1 MTHPAFLPEEL
12 ILRECK
18 TAFRR
23 ASGPGGQNRN
33 KVETGVALIH
43 VPTSV
48 ESQATEFRTQ
58 GENRKLALKRLR
70 ILLAIR
76 VRSQS
81 SEEGGVCVRRYVA
94 KERLAISESN
104 WDWPAVLAELL
115 NRISEH
121 AWQIAP
127 VAAEFGTT
135 STQILKG
142 LARES
147 QALRSLNENRQ
158 AVGLPELKI

>member
-12 ILRECK
+12 ILRECRIS
-18 TAFRR
+18 FRR

-33 KVETGVALIH
+33 KVETGVTLVH
-43 VPTSV
+43 LPTNV

-70 ILLAIR
+70 TLLAIS
-76 VRSQS
+76 VRSEP
-81 SEEGGVCVRRYVA
+81 SEEGVAFVRRYVA

-104 WDWPAVLAELL
+104 WDWPAVIAELL

-127 VAAEFGTT
+127 VAAELETT
-135 STQILKG
+135 STQILKS

-147 QALRSLNENRQ
+147 DAMIYLNTNRRAL
-158 AVGLPELKI
+158 GLPVLKI